1 MNLNA
6 TFVGQFILV
15 LAVVFTVIGF
25 YLGKRKT
32 ETPFLVSIIA
42 FFSAL
47 VPPVGL
53 IFLMVLVFKKDIEPA
68 HKVS

>member
-1 MNLNA
+1 MNLDA

-53 IFLMVLVFKKDIEPA
+53 IFLMVLVFKKDLEPA
-68 HKVS
+68 R